1 MNATLLLWGVLF
13 SSIGM
18 GYFVYSKKQERRVAL
33 FCGIGLMIIPYFI
46 GSVYV
51 LVGLCLALLALPYF
65 FRV

>member
-1 MNATLLLWGVLF
+1 
-13 SSIGM
+13 M
-18 GYFVYSKKQERRVAL
+18 GYFVYGKKQERRVAL

-51 LVGLCLALLALPYF
+51 LVALCLALLALPYF